1 MFRDD
6 LKAALAR
13 AEQLQRD
20 LAKAEERAES
30 SEEELR
36 ALRERVAKQE
46 RELKKLREHNGSDTV
61 VQAPQD
67 GRLVKLVVLM
77 GMLALGATVGLVLL
91 LRRPPPPPHAP
102 KIVLGSNPAAKATPK
117 ATLEASP
124 GPTIVLD
131 KGATAFRAFAL
142 SVAERC
148 RVSSSGYVSEC
159 KPKDLLAR
167 LRGQA
172 QGVGTRA
179 ALLSYCSLLWAP
191 KAEHRRLAAYQL
203 ATMAHR
209 SLEAVGEQGFRCL
222 DHFVR
227 HGKRERGTAKVAKTW
242 VIVGGAGGHL
252 AAIVAAL
259 DGLDRERRLAAL
271 GGLWKGGRLAALPH
285 MSRVLMAG
293 DRASGE
299 AVLSGLGYEQWT
311 EAERDRV
318 CPLLAKTGQDQDRRL
333 AARAV
338 YRLAGRQCVESYA
351 EPAYALIAKEVAAG
365 PHLDYWWVAALG
377 QFCARYRPAS
387 PVCPKALGLLEGVVA
402 AREHTDLRRA
412 QALDVLRRVDPARAR
427 KVARA
432 LGSRHAYT
440 LGRAVERALKVEK

>member
-6 LKAALAR
+6 LKAARAR

-77 GMLALGATVGLVLL
+77 GLLALGATIGLVLL

-102 KIVLGSNPAAKATPK
+102 TIVLGSNPAAKATPK
-117 ATLEASP
+117 ATLEAPP

-148 RVSSSGYVSEC
+148 RVSSSGYVSDC

-172 QGVGTRA
+172 EGVGTRA

-203 ATMAHR
+203 ATLAHR

-242 VIVGGAGGHL
+242 VIVGGAGHL
-252 AAIVAAL
+252 AAVVAAL

-271 GGLWKGGRLAALPH
+271 RGLWKGGRLAALPH
-285 MSRVLMAG
+285 ISRVLAAG
-293 DRASGE
+293 ERASAE
-299 AVLSGLGYEQWT
+299 AVLAGLGYEQWT
-311 EAERDRV
+311 EAERDKV
-318 CPLLAKTGQDQDRRL
+318 CPLLAKTAQAQDRRL

-338 YRLAGRQCVESYA
+338 YRLAGRQCVETYA
-351 EPAYALIAKEVAAG
+351 ERAYALIAKEVAAG
-365 PHLDYWWVAALG
+365 PDLDFWWVAALG

-387 PVCPKALGLLEGVVA
+387 PVCPKALGLLERMVA
-402 AREHTDLRRA
+402 SREHTDLRRA
-412 QALDVLRRVDPARAR
+412 QALDGLRRVDHARAR

-432 LGSRHAYT
+432 LGSKHAYT